1 MFRHIF
7 TDESDVLLVSR
18 GRGGTFNMK
27 RLMIGNEAISR
38 GAYEAGASVAAAYP
52 GTPSTEIVSNFA
64 RYKDVYAEWAPNE
77 KVALEVGIG
86 ASLGGARTLV
96 AMKHVGVNVAAD
108 PLYTVAYTGVNG
120 GLVIVSADDPGM
132 HSSQNEQDN
141 RGYGI
146 FAKLPVIEPSD
157 SQEAKDFTALA
168 FDISEEFDTPVMLRV
183 TTRLSHSQTLVEE
196 GEAGERVLKEYKKN
210 APKYVMLP
218 GYARGRHV
226 EVEKRMVKLAE
237 YAETTP
243 LNRIEWGDRSLGIIT
258 SGVAYQYV
266 REALPNV
273 SVLKLGLVNPLP
285 KNLIASFAQQVERL
299 VVVEELE
306 PVIERQLK
314 AWGIA
319 VEGKE
324 LFTLLGEYSP
334 EMIAQRLAGAEP
346 APSHGLEIPPRPPL
360 LCPGCP
366 HRGVFYTLRRMRVT
380 VTGDIGCY
388 TLGALSPLEAMDS
401 CVCMGASIG
410 MALGMEKARGQEFA
424 SRLVAVI
431 GDSTFVHSGITPLI
445 DIVYNQGTSTIII
458 LDNDTTAMTG
468 HQDHPAT
475 GVTIKKQPTKKLDL
489 ENLVRAIGIEHVRVV
504 DPLKLDEFEAV
515 VREELDRREPSVII
529 AKRTCAL
536 IDRTPITTTLYVDDE
551 VCNGC
556 RACIRIGCTG
566 IYYKDNEKKAAIN
579 PTTCVSCGMCVQVC
593 KFDAI
598 KVVEG

>member
-1 MFRHIF
+1 
-7 TDESDVLLVSR
+7 
-18 GRGGTFNMK
+18 MK
-27 RLMIGNEAISR
+27 RLLIGNEAIAR
-38 GAYEAGASVAAAYP
+38 GAYEAGASVATAYP
-52 GTPSTEIVSNFA
+52 GTPSTEIVSHLA
-64 RYKDVYAEWAPNE
+64 RYEDIYAEWAPNE

-86 ASLGGARTLV
+86 ASIGGARTLV
-96 AMKHVGVNVAAD
+96 AMKHVGINVAAD

-141 RGYGI
+141 RGYGK

-157 SQEAKDFTALA
+157 SQEAKDYTALA
-168 FDISEEFDTPVMLRV
+168 FELSEQFDIPVMLRV

-196 GEAGERVLKEYKKN
+196 GERGELVLKEYKKN

-226 EVEKRMVKLAE
+226 EVEKRMAALSD

-243 LNRIEWGDRSLGIIT
+243 LNRIEWGDKKLGIIT

-266 REALPNV
+266 REALPDV

-285 KNLIASFAQQVERL
+285 KNLITSFAQQVERL

-306 PVIERQLK
+306 PVIEQQLK

-319 VEGKE
+319 AEGKE
-324 LFTLLGEYSP
+324 IFTLLGEYSP
-334 EMIAQRLAGAEP
+334 EMIAQRLAGEALP
-346 APSHGLEIPPRPPL
+346 PVSGLTSQIPPRPPL

-366 HRGVFYTLRRMRVT
+366 HRGVFHVLRKRRVT
-380 VTGDIGCY
+380 VMGDIGCY
-388 TLGALSPLEAMDS
+388 TLGALSPLEAMDA

-410 MALGMEKARGQEFA
+410 MAMGMEKARGEEFA
-424 SRLVAVI
+424 SKMVGVI

-445 DIVYNQGTSTIII
+445 DIVYNQGTSTILI

-475 GVTIKKQPTKKLDL
+475 GVTIKKSPTNKLDL
-489 ENLVRAIGIEHVRVV
+489 EALVRAVGIKNVRVV
-504 DPLKLDEFEAV
+504 DPLKLDELDTV
-515 VREELDRREPSVII
+515 LGEELARREPSVII
-529 AKRTCAL
+529 AKRPCAL
-536 IDRTPITTTLYVDDE
+536 IDRTPITSTLWVDE
-551 VCNGC
+551 ELCNGC
-556 RACIRIGCTG
+556 KACIRIGCTG
-566 IYYKDNEKKAAIN
+566 IYFKDNEKKAAIN
-579 PTTCVSCGMCVQVC
+579 PNTCVSCGMCPQVC
-593 KFDAI
+593 KVDAI